1 MRWLLGIVAGG
12 YWLVAPLLATEPTK
26 QQLLAA
32 IEQQLQATHEKV
44 GPCVVCV
51 VVSRSDRYPKPAD
64 RELRPGQ
71 LGRFDVTE
79 FLKTHPNEKRL
90 AETLDLSDPR
100 SIADNS
106 SACGIIIDSAGIILT
121 PYHVVEGA
129 TKIYVHLTGGKG
141 SYADIHAADAR
152 HDLATLKLI
161 DPPAGLNAITW
172 ADVRLTRLQ
181 DQKPSV
187 FPGKLAIQVAHA
199 YVSGFAIDKP
209 SVALGSITNILDQ
222 PLETKERG
230 RKLESYYYFG
240 PLLQH
245 DAKFT
250 LGVDGAALVN
260 LDGELIGMTTSAA
273 AITGERSALYAFP
286 ADACFRRV
294 VEVLRRGEEV
304 EYGALGVSLATDTT
318 TVEVGLVTPHSAA
331 DLAGIRSGDVIT
343 HINGIPVRNYND
355 LLLHI
360 GSALAGTEVIITVAQ
375 GFRSRKLPVVL
386 GKLPHGQPTIASV
399 RPNPVFGLR
408 VDFGP
413 TMLGLSVRELVENSP
428 AAIAFKKLTDRPETL
443 LITRVNGQPVRT
455 PREFYSATKGQESIK
470 LTVLEN
476 DDPKRRERE
485 VVLP

>member
-1 MRWLLGIVAGG
+1 MRWVSCILAGG
-12 YWLVAPLLATEPTK
+12 CWLTAPLLAAEPTK
-26 QQLLAA
+26 QQLLVA

-44 GPCVVCV
+44 GPSVVCV
-51 VVSRSDRYPKPAD
+51 VVSRSDRYPQRPD

-71 LGRFDVTE
+71 LGSFDVHE
-79 FLKTHPNEKRL
+79 FLKTHPHEKRL
-90 AETLDLSDPR
+90 AESLDLSDPR
-100 SIADNS
+100 SIADHS
-106 SACGIIIDSAGIILT
+106 SACGVIIDSTGIILV

-129 TKIYVHLTGGKG
+129 TKIYVHLSGGKG

-161 DPPAGLNAITW
+161 NPPAPLKAISW
-172 ADVRLTRLQ
+172 ADVRLNRRPE
-181 DQKPSV
+181 QKPTL

-209 SVALGSITNILDQ
+209 SVALGSITNILEQ
-222 PLETKERG
+222 PLESKERG

-245 DAKFT
+245 DAKLT
-250 LGVDGAALVN
+250 LGADGAALVN
-260 LDGELIGMTTSAA
+260 LDGEMIGLTTSAA
-273 AITGERSALYAFP
+273 AISGERAALYAFP
-286 ADACFRRV
+286 ADECFRRV

-318 TVEVGLVTPHSAA
+318 SVEVGMVTPHSAA
-331 DLAGIRSGDVIT
+331 DLAGLRSGDVIT
-343 HINGIPVRNYND
+343 HINGIPVRHYND

-360 GSALAGTEVIITVAQ
+360 GSALAGSEVTLTVVQ
-375 GFRSRKLPVVL
+375 GFRSRQIPVLL
-386 GKLPHGQPTIASV
+386 GKLPHGQPTLASV
-399 RPNPVFGLR
+399 RPPSVFGLR

-428 AAIAFKKLTDRPETL
+428 AAAAFKKLTDRPETL

-455 PREFYSATKGQESIK
+455 PREFYSAAKGQQTLK
-470 LTVLEN
+470 LTVIDNE
-476 DDPKRRERE
+476 DPKRRERE
-485 VVLP
+485 VTLP